1 MKLFAL
7 WDLMREKMLF
17 LDSISQYD
25 AFSLYIVKFP
35 NSNINAVILQ
45 HSIQYR
51 MHCSKMVAIITYTRK
66 FLQYRKCEKFESTSY
81 FYQKMLQLLR

>member
-1 MKLFAL
+1 
-7 WDLMREKMLF
+7 MLL
-17 LDSISQYD
+17 LDSISLYD

-51 MHCSKMVAIITYTRK
+51 MHCSKMVAIITYTGK
-66 FLQYRKCEKFESTSY
+66 FLHYRKCEKLESTSY
-81 FYQKMLQLLR
+81 FYQKNVTNSQIDNLVWRVLNMS

>member
-1 MKLFAL
+1 MRFN
-7 WDLMREKMLF
+7 MREKMLL
-17 LDSISQYD
+17 LDLVAQYN
-25 AFSLYIVKFP
+25 AFSLYKKEKFP
-35 NSNINAVILQ
+35 NSKIDAVILQ
-45 HSIQYR
+45 HLIQYR